1 MQTFGANKQER
12 VMDHKDF
19 EHMHYGFIGLGL
31 IGGSIAR
38 AIREKYPTCMITA
51 YDVNAASIETAKTDG
66 VVNICA
72 YEIDRVFSAC
82 DLIFLC
88 APVSCNDDNLLLL
101 KNHIGKDTLLTDVG
115 SVKGDIHGHIRAAK
129 LEEQFIGGHPMAGS
143 ERTGYRNSKA
153 MLLENA
159 YYILTPTE
167 KTPQEKT
174 DRMENLVRSLGAIPL
189 ILSADEHDYVTA
201 GISHLPHVIS
211 ASLVNLVK
219 DKDNADG
226 IMKLIAAGG
235 FKDIT
240 RISSSSPVMW
250 EHICMTNKANI
261 LSLLDSFTE
270 SLQEIKGRIEAQD
283 AQGTHD
289 FFESARSYRESFT
302 DVSGGPIKKSYVF
315 YVDIPDE
322 PGALATIVTLLAF
335 QQINLKN
342 IGITHNREVAEG
354 SLLIEVWEESDIA
367 KAKDVLSAK
376 GYVVRVKK

>member
-1 MQTFGANKQER
+1 MEQRQNN
-12 VMDHKDF
+12 HF
-19 EHMHYGFIGLGL
+19 EQLHYGFIGLGL

-38 AIREKYPTCMITA
+38 ALRERYPACTITA
-51 YDVNAASIETAKTDG
+51 YDIEPACVEAAKKDG
-66 VVNICA
+66 VVTICA

-88 APVSCNDDNLLLL
+88 APVSCNDENLLLL
-101 KNHIGKDTLLTDVG
+101 QKVLAKDTLLTDVG
-115 SVKGDIHGHIRAAK
+115 SVKKDIYEHIRAAG
-129 LEEQFIGGHPMAGS
+129 LERQFVGGHPMAGS
-143 ERTGYRNSKA
+143 ERTGYQNSKA

-167 KTPQEKT
+167 KTPTEKT
-174 DRMENLVRSLGAIPL
+174 DFMESLVRSLGAIPL
-189 ILSADEHDYVTA
+189 IMSADEHDYVTA

-211 ASLVNLVK
+211 ASLVNLVR

-226 IMKLIAAGG
+226 LMKLIAAGG

-250 EHICMTNKANI
+250 EHICMTNRDNI
-261 LSLLDSFTE
+261 LLLLDSYME
-270 SLQEIKGRIEAQD
+270 SLQDIRMHIAAQD
-283 AQGTHD
+283 AQSTYN

-354 SLLIEVWEESDIA
+354 SLLIEVWEEQDIA
-367 KAKDVLSAK
+367 RAQEVLSAK
-376 GYVVRVKK
+376 GYIVRVKK

>member
-1 MQTFGANKQER
+1 MIS
-12 VMDHKDF
+12 MDF
-19 EHMHYGFIGLGL
+19 EHMHFGFVGLGL

-38 AIREKYPTCMITA
+38 ALREKYPACTITA
-51 YDVNAASIETAKTDG
+51 YDMEFSNVEAAKRDG
-66 VVNICA
+66 VVTICA

-88 APVSCNDDNLLLL
+88 APVSCNNENLLLL
-101 KNHIGKDTLLTDVG
+101 QKMLGKDTILTDVG
-115 SVKGDIHGHIRAAK
+115 SVKGDIYEHIKAAGLMK
-129 LEEQFIGGHPMAGS
+129 QFIGGHPMAGS
-143 ERTGYRNSKA
+143 ERTGYLNSKA

-167 KTPQEKT
+167 ETPREKT
-174 DRMENLVRSLGAIPL
+174 DSMEKLVRSLGAIPL
-189 ILSADEHDYVTA
+189 ILSAAEHDYVTA

-219 DKDNADG
+219 NKDNADG

-250 EHICMTNKANI
+250 EHICMTNKDNI
-261 LSLLDSFTE
+261 LLLLDSYME
-270 SLQEIKGRIEAQD
+270 SLQDIKSCIEMQD
-283 AQGTHD
+283 ARSTYD
-289 FFESARSYRESFT
+289 FFESARSYRESFV

-354 SLLIEVWEESDIA
+354 SLLIEVWEEADIA
-367 KAKDVLSAK
+367 RAQDVLSAK

>member
-1 MQTFGANKQER
+1 MSN
-12 VMDHKDF
+12 MDF

-38 AIREKYPTCMITA
+38 ALKEKYPACMITA
-51 YDVNAASIETAKTDG
+51 YDVNAPAVEAAKKDG

-72 YEIDRVFSAC
+72 YEIDRVFSVC

-88 APVSCNDDNLLLL
+88 APVTCNDDNLLLL
-101 KNHIGKDTLLTDVG
+101 KNIIGKDTLLTDVG
-115 SVKGDIHGHIRAAK
+115 SVKSDIYEHVQAAG
-129 LEEQFIGGHPMAGS
+129 LDAQFVGGHPMTGS
-143 ERTGYRNSKA
+143 ERTGYLNSKA

-167 KTPQEKT
+167 MTPPEKT
-174 DRMENLVRSLGAIPL
+174 NLMEKLVRSLGAIPL

-219 DKDNADG
+219 NKDNADG

-250 EHICMTNKANI
+250 EHICMTNKVNI
-261 LSLLDSFTE
+261 LSLLDSFME
-270 SLQEIKGRIEAQD
+270 SLQDIKERIKAQD

-289 FFESARSYRESFT
+289 FFESARSYRESFS

-354 SLLIEVWEESDIA
+354 SLLIEVWEEADIA
-367 KAKDVLSAK
+367 RAQEVLSAK
-376 GYVVRVKK
+376 GYVVRVRK

>member
-1 MQTFGANKQER
+1 MR
-12 VMDHKDF
+12 DF
-19 EHMHYGFIGLGL
+19 AHMHYGFIGLGL

-38 AIREKYPTCMITA
+38 GLREKYPECVITA
-51 YDVNAASIETAKTDG
+51 YDMEASSVEAAKRDG

-82 DLIFLC
+82 GLIFLC
-88 APVSCNDDNLLLL
+88 APVSCNADNLLPIR
-101 KNHIGKDTLLTDVG
+101 NVIAPDALLTDVG
-115 SVKGDIHGHIRAAK
+115 SVKGDIHAHVRAAG
-129 LEEQFIGGHPMAGS
+129 LERQFIGGHPMTGS
-143 ERTGYRNSKA
+143 ERTGYLNSKA
-153 MLLENA
+153 RLLENA
-159 YYILTPTE
+159 YYILTPGE
-167 KTPQEKT
+167 EVAKEKT
-174 DRMENLVRSLGAIPL
+174 DLMEKLIRSLGAIPL
-189 ILSADEHDYVTA
+189 ILSAREHDYVTA

-219 DKDNADG
+219 ERDNADG

-250 EHICMTNKANI
+250 EHICMTNTDNI
-261 LSLLDSFTE
+261 LSLLDDYME
-270 SLQEIKGRIEAQD
+270 ALRDIRDRIRAKD
-283 AQGTHD
+283 SPATYD

-354 SLLIEVWEESDIA
+354 SLLIEVWEEKDISRA
-367 KAKDVLSAK
+367 KEVLSAK
-376 GYVVRVKK
+376 GYIVRIKK

>member
-1 MQTFGANKQER
+1 MNPITFEQMR
-12 VMDHKDF
+12 F
-19 EHMHYGFIGLGL
+19 GFVGLGL

-38 AIREKYPTCMITA
+38 GLREKYPACAITA
-51 YDVNAASIETAKTDG
+51 YDVEPASVEAAKRDG
-66 VVNICA
+66 VVTICA
-72 YEIDRVFSAC
+72 YEIDRVFSSC

-88 APVSCNDDNLLLL
+88 APISCNDENLLHLQ
-101 KNHIGKDTLLTDVG
+101 KIIGKDTLLTDVG
-115 SVKGDIHGHIRAAK
+115 SVKGDIYEHIRAAG
-129 LEEQFIGGHPMAGS
+129 LERQFVGGHPMTGS
-143 ERTGYRNSKA
+143 ERTGYQNSKA

-167 KTPQEKT
+167 KTPREKT
-174 DRMENLVRSLGAIPL
+174 DLMTELVRSLGAIPL
-189 ILSADEHDYVTA
+189 ILSPMEHDYVTA

-219 DKDNADG
+219 NKDSAEG

-250 EHICMTNKANI
+250 EHICMTNRDNI
-261 LSLLDSFTE
+261 LSLLDSYME
-270 SLQEIKGRIEAQD
+270 SLQDIRKHIAAQN
-283 AQGTHD
+283 AQATYD

-342 IGITHNREVAEG
+342 IGITHNREIAEG
-354 SLLIEVWEESDIA
+354 SLLIEVWEEADIVRA
-367 KAKDVLSAK
+367 QDILSAK
-376 GYVVRVKK
+376 GYVVRIKK

>member
-1 MQTFGANKQER
+1 MNPTTFEQ
-12 VMDHKDF
+12 
-19 EHMHYGFIGLGL
+19 MHFGFIGLGL
-31 IGGSIAR
+31 IGGSIAKGL
-38 AIREKYPTCMITA
+38 REKYPSCAITA
-51 YDVNAASIETAKTDG
+51 YDIEPANVEMAKKDG
-66 VVNICA
+66 VVTICA
-72 YEIDRVFSAC
+72 YEIDRVFSPC

-88 APVSCNDDNLLLL
+88 APVSCNDENLLLL
-101 KNHIGKDTLLTDVG
+101 QNVLGKDALLTDVG
-115 SVKGDIHGHIRAAK
+115 SVKGDIYEHIRTAG
-129 LEEQFIGGHPMAGS
+129 LERQFIGGHPMTGS
-143 ERTGYRNSKA
+143 ERTGYPNSKA

-167 KTPQEKT
+167 KTPGEST
-174 DRMENLVRSLGAIPL
+174 ELMEHLVRSLGAIPL
-189 ILSADEHDYVTA
+189 ILSPGQHDYVTA

-219 DKDNADG
+219 EKDSPEG

-250 EHICMTNKANI
+250 EHICMTNRDNI
-261 LSLLDSFTE
+261 LSLLDAFAE
-270 SLQEIKGRIEAQD
+270 SLQDIRQMISRED
-283 AQGTHD
+283 AQGTYD

-354 SLLIEVWEESDIA
+354 SLLIEVWKEADIA
-367 KAKDVLSAK
+367 RAKEVLSAK
-376 GYVVRVKK
+376 GYMVRVKK

>member
-1 MQTFGANKQER
+1 MNS
-12 VMDHKDF
+12 MDF
-19 EHMHYGFIGLGL
+19 NHMHYGFIGLGL

-38 AIREKYPTCMITA
+38 AIREKYPDCSITA
-51 YDVNAASIETAKTDG
+51 YDMEPASVERAKKDG
-66 VVNICA
+66 VVDICA

-82 DLIFLC
+82 HLIFLC
-88 APVSCNDDNLLLL
+88 APVSGNAENLSLL
-101 KNHIGKDTLLTDVG
+101 KNIIGKDTLLTDVG
-115 SVKGDIHGHIRAAK
+115 SVKGSICEHAKAAG

-167 KTPQEKT
+167 KLPEEKT
-174 DRMENLVRSLGAIPL
+174 DSMKTLVQSLGAIPL
-189 ILSADEHDYVTA
+189 ILSAEEHDYVTA
-201 GISHLPHVIS
+201 GISHLPHVLS

-226 IMKLIAAGG
+226 IMKLVAAGG

-250 EHICMTNKANI
+250 EHICMTNQVNI
-261 LSLLDSFTE
+261 LSLLDSFMKT
-270 SLQEIKGRIEAQD
+270 LQDIKGLIQTQD
-283 AQGTHD
+283 ARGIHD
-289 FFESARSYRESFT
+289 FFESARSYRESFN
-302 DVSGGPIKKSYVF
+302 DISGGPIKKSYVF

-342 IGITHNREVAEG
+342 IGITHNREIAEG
-354 SLLIEVWEESDIA
+354 SLMIEVWREADIFRA
-367 KAKDVLSAK
+367 QDVLSSK
-376 GYVVRVKK
+376 GYIVRIKK

>member
-1 MQTFGANKQER
+1 MCEITTKNHF
-12 VMDHKDF
+12 DSL
-19 EHMHYGFIGLGL
+19 HYGFIGLGL

-38 AIREKYPTCMITA
+38 ALREKFPACTITA
-51 YDVNAASIETAKTDG
+51 YDMEPASVEAAKRDG
-66 VVNICA
+66 VVSICA

-88 APVSCNDDNLLLL
+88 APVAGNNKNLLLL
-101 KNHIGKDTLLTDVG
+101 QNVLRKDALLTDVG
-115 SVKGDIHGHIRAAK
+115 SVKSDIYRHVKKAG

-143 ERTGYRNSKA
+143 ERTGYQNSKA

-159 YYILTPTE
+159 YYLLTPADKTPKE
-167 KTPQEKT
+167 KTTLMTE
-174 DRMENLVRSLGAIPL
+174 LVSSLGAIPL
-189 ILSADEHDYVTA
+189 ILSVEEHDYVTA

-219 DKDNADG
+219 DKDSADG

-250 EHICMTNKANI
+250 EHICMANKDNI
-261 LSLLDSFTE
+261 LALLENYID
-270 SLQEIKGRIEAQD
+270 SLQDIRKRIEAQD
-283 AQGTHD
+283 AQGTYD

-302 DVSGGPIKKSYVF
+302 DVSSGPIKKSYVF

-354 SLLIEVWEESDIA
+354 SLLIEVWEEADIA
-367 KAKDVLSAK
+367 RAQDILSAK
-376 GYVVRVKK
+376 GYVVRIKK

>member
-1 MQTFGANKQER
+1 M
-12 VMDHKDF
+12 KDF
-19 EHMHYGFIGLGL
+19 TYMHYGFIGLGL

-38 AIREKYPTCMITA
+38 GLREKYPECVITA
-51 YDVNAASIETAKTDG
+51 YDKESASVEAAKRDG
-66 VVNICA
+66 IVNICA

-82 DLIFLC
+82 DLVFLC
-88 APVSCNDDNLLLL
+88 APVSCNVENLPLLEKVL
-101 KNHIGKDTLLTDVG
+101 GEDALLTDVG
-115 SVKGDIHGHIRAAK
+115 SVKEDIHSHVRAAG
-129 LEEQFIGGHPMAGS
+129 LESRFIGGHPMAGS
-143 ERTGYRNSKA
+143 ERTGYQNSKA
-153 MLLENA
+153 RLLENA

-167 KTPQEKT
+167 KTPSEKT
-174 DRMENLVRSLGAIPL
+174 DFMERLVKSLGAIPL
-189 ILSADEHDYVTA
+189 ILSAAEHDYVTA

-219 DKDNADG
+219 EKDNAEG

-250 EHICMTNKANI
+250 EHICMTNNANI
-261 LSLLDSFTE
+261 LSLLDNYMET
-270 SLQEIKGRIEAQD
+270 LQDIRRRISTLDGRA
-283 AQGTHD
+283 TYD
-289 FFESARSYRESFT
+289 FFESARSFRESFT

-354 SLLIEVWEESDIA
+354 SLLIEVWEEKEIRRA
-367 KAKDVLSAK
+367 QEVLSAK
-376 GYVVRVKK
+376 GYIVRIKK

>member
-1 MQTFGANKQER
+1 MNPKPFEQMHFGF
-12 VMDHKDF
+12 V
-19 EHMHYGFIGLGL
+19 GLGL

-38 AIREKYPTCMITA
+38 GLRERYPACTITA
-51 YDVNAASIETAKTDG
+51 YDIEPSFAETAKRDG
-66 VVNICA
+66 VATICA
-72 YEIDRVFSAC
+72 YEIDRVFSSC

-88 APVSCNDDNLLLL
+88 APVSCNDKNILLLQKVL
-101 KNHIGKDTLLTDVG
+101 GKDTLLTDVG
-115 SVKGDIHGHIRAAK
+115 SVKGDIYEHIRAAG
-129 LEEQFIGGHPMAGS
+129 LETQFVGGHPMTGS
-143 ERTGYRNSKA
+143 ERTGYQNSKA
-153 MLLENA
+153 MLLENS

-167 KTPQEKT
+167 KTPREKT
-174 DRMENLVRSLGAIPL
+174 DLMEELVRSLGAIPL
-189 ILSADEHDYVTA
+189 ILSAAEHDYVTA

-219 DKDNADG
+219 DKDNAEG

-250 EHICMTNKANI
+250 EHICMTNRDNI
-261 LSLLDSFTE
+261 LSLLDSYMK
-270 SLQEIKGRIEAQD
+270 SLQDIRKHIEAKD
-283 AQGTHD
+283 AQATHD

-342 IGITHNREVAEG
+342 IGITHNREIAEG
-354 SLLIEVWEESDIA
+354 SLLIEVWKEADIA
-367 KAKDVLSAK
+367 RAKEVLSAK
-376 GYVVRVKK
+376 GYIVRIRK

>member
-1 MQTFGANKQER
+1 MSENTAKNNF
-12 VMDHKDF
+12 HSL
-19 EHMHYGFIGLGL
+19 HYGFVGLGL

-38 AIREKYPTCMITA
+38 GLREKYPDCVITA
-51 YDVNAASIETAKTDG
+51 YDIEPASVEEAKKDG
-66 VVNICA
+66 VVTICA

-88 APVSCNDDNLLLL
+88 APVSSNNANLLLL
-101 KNHIGKDTLLTDVG
+101 QKVLREDAVLTDVG
-115 SVKGDIHGHIRAAK
+115 SVKSDIYHHIKAAG
-129 LEEQFIGGHPMAGS
+129 LERQFIGGHPMAGS

-153 MLLENA
+153 ILLENA

-167 KTPQEKT
+167 NTPREKT
-174 DRMENLVRSLGAIPL
+174 DFMEKLVSSLGAIPL
-189 ILSADEHDYVTA
+189 ILSAGQHDYVTA

-211 ASLVNLVK
+211 ASLVNLVR

-250 EHICMTNKANI
+250 EHICMTNRDNI
-261 LSLLDSFTE
+261 LFLLDSYME
-270 SLQEIKGRIEAQD
+270 SLQDIRDRIEAQD
-283 AQGTHD
+283 AQGTYD

-302 DVSGGPIKKSYVF
+302 DVSGGPIKKTYVF

-354 SLLIEVWEESDIA
+354 SLLIEVWEEADIA
-367 KAKDVLSAK
+367 RAQDVLSAK